1 MKKFIP
7 YILVFA
13 LFFMS
18 AISTA
23 QDKDDVPKELLLSSL
38 NSVGKLKLDNDQI
51 TKIIDYNS
59 GFVDE
64 VYDILDSDK
73 EEKQKKKS
81 LEALNN
87 MRKTELK
94 QLIGNSK
101 TKKYLKLMED
111 ELKPLVKKDK
121 RLKPIVKT

>member
-1 MKKFIP
+1 MKK
-7 YILVFA
+7 YTHSLLVLL

-18 AISTA
+18 STSVA
-23 QDKDDVPKELLLSSL
+23 QDKDNVPKELLLSSL

-51 TKIIDYNS
+51 TKIMDYNS

-64 VYDILDSDK
+64 VYVILDSEK
-73 EEKQKKKS
+73 EDKQKKKS

-111 ELKPLVKKDK
+111 ELKPLVKKDN